1 MPILQDSGKRTK
13 EYAFVQWK
21 DGYNIV
27 SEKYSSTIWLR
38 GDSVVARMMFD
49 RQSDAAENEN
59 KASTESLCKEFEK
72 QEVQI
77 KMKKLRLEK

>member
-1 MPILQDSGKRTK
+1 
-13 EYAFVQWK
+13 
-21 DGYNIV
+21 
-27 SEKYSSTIWLR
+27 
-38 GDSVVARMMFD
+38 MMFD